1 MNQYN
6 SIISTINLILTLGT
20 QCISRGLPYSD
31 HMDKIELNFRDTP
44 LIFLELGKSDASC
57 RSQLVPEMNR
67 FQPTK
72 ARSSS
77 PGSIVF
83 TNN

>member
-1 MNQYN
+1 
-6 SIISTINLILTLGT
+6 
-20 QCISRGLPYSD
+20 
-31 HMDKIELNFRDTP
+31 MDKIELNFRDTP